1 MKISSQLFEGQ
12 FLRMSAI
19 DPDQDPQVEVNWTYD
34 LEYAQKIIG
43 EGPVH
48 PLTIFELKKQ
58 YEEWQKGAE
67 EKRDQ
72 FYFGFH
78 LREDD
83 RLIGFMRVPWVAWT
97 SGDAFLQVDIGDPEM
112 QSRYGAEAMSLALN
126 YLFQELNV
134 FRVGMLVPEY
144 NPVEKSLCEE
154 AGFVLEVIRRQSCYR
169 EGRRWDR
176 YLYGLLQFEFIKGL
190 NEEEK

>member
-12 FLRMSAI
+12 FLQMSAI
-19 DPDQDPQVEVNWTYD
+19 DPDQDPLVEVNWTYD
-34 LEYAQKIIG
+34 LDYAQKIAN
-43 EGPVH
+43 EGPAH
-48 PLTIFELKKQ
+48 PLTIFELKNK

-72 FYFGFH
+72 FYFGIH

-97 SGDAFLQVDIGDPEM
+97 SGDAFLQVDIGESEM
-112 QSRYGAEAMSLALN
+112 QSRHGGEAMSLALN

-144 NPVEKSLCEE
+144 NLDMKSLCEA
-154 AGFVLEVIRRQSCYR
+154 AGFVLEVIRRKSCYR
-169 EGRRWDR
+169 EGRLWDR
-176 YLYGLLQFEFIKGL
+176 CLYGLLQSEFLKRL
-190 NEEEK
+190 DEEEK